1 MNTTQLSNNEVIW
14 YAAVET
20 DFFVA
25 VEFRSG
31 NQIRD
36 IDV

>member
-20 DFFVA
+20 DFFVT
-25 VEFRSG
+25 VEFWSG
-31 NQIRD
+31 NQMRG